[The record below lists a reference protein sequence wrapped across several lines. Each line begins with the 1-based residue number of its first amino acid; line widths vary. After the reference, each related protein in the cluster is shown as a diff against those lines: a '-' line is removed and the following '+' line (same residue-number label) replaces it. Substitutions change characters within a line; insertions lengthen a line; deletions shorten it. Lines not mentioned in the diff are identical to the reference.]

1 MAMKTREF
9 TNRVHK
15 YLPRKPY
22 CSFDKTASLILMQM
36 YAVLYPYI
44 QLNNPTQ
51 CAWLVFDC
59 DHQDILIWE
68 KAGLPPPSYIALDP
82 LSGRF
87 HIGYAISPVFLG
99 ANARRKP
106 IEYLAAIQRTMT
118 RLLKADSRFVGL
130 ITKNPIHT
138 EWQVNILHNQ
148 QYDLSELH
156 QAIGEL
162 DKKHYGETLTTD
174 LIGFERNCE
183 LFHVLRFHSYA
194 HIRLT
199 DDMTYEQWH
208 EYLSRHVEE
217 LNASYRSIDVAPLED
232 REVRG
237 IAKSVSKWTWQRRDT
252 IHYKER
258 KLQLDESQPLAT
270 RQAIGAYH
278 SHEVRKEASQQRIEK
293 AIVELKAKGIKVTQ
307 KAVIESSGLTRRTI
321 QKYWK
326 LLDK

>member
-1 MAMKTREF
+1 MI
-9 TNRVHK
+9 
-15 YLPRKPY
+15 
-22 CSFDKTASLILMQM
+22 LIQM

-51 CAWLVFDC
+51 IAWLIFDC
-59 DHQDILIWE
+59 DHDDLAIWSN
-68 KAGLPPPSYIALDP
+68 AGLPKPSYIATDP
-82 LSGRF
+82 LSGKF
-87 HIGYAISPVFLG
+87 HIGYAISPVFVG
-99 ANARRKP
+99 VNARRKP

-118 RLLKADSRFVGL
+118 RLLEADSRFVGL

-138 EWQVNILHNQ
+138 EWQVEIFHNK
-148 QYDLSELH
+148 QYDLAELH

-162 DKKHYGETLTTD
+162 DRKSYGETITAD

-194 HIRLT
+194 RIRLT
-199 DDMTYEQWH
+199 DEMTYEQWH
-208 EYLSRHVEE
+208 EYLSRHIEG
-217 LNASYRSIDVAPLED
+217 LNASYRSIDVVPLED
-232 REVRG
+232 REVSG

-252 IHYKER
+252 IHCKER

-293 AIVELKAKGIKVTQ
+293 AIAELKNNGKKVTQ
-307 KAVIESSGLTRRTI
+307 KAVAIESGVGERTVR
-321 QKYWK
+321 KYWK
-326 LLDK
+326 ILKK